1 MSVTNSGVGAELNV
15 APIDPVSDRQRR
27 PRRNVLVSA
36 YVSLL
41 ILMVVYCARPE
52 DWIPSLNVV
61 PLAKI
66 AGVLVLFAFLFSLG
80 QFRLSLPREIIY
92 LLLLVGQLFLAS
104 LFSPVWRGGALIV
117 TFEFSKVLLI
127 VIVMA
132 SVLNTAK
139 RLRQLIFIQAASV
152 AVIATVVVLKGRMLG
167 ARLEGMPGATYADPN
182 DLALTIV
189 ISIPLCFALLFLSKS
204 LLRKA
209 AWGLAIAVMLYAVF
223 MTGSRGGFVSLTV
236 TALVFLWE
244 FAIQGRRRYL
254 IALTVVAGSILSMVS
269 GGLLLG
275 RLKGTFNQ
283 EDNTAAAYDSYQARQ
298 QIFWRS
304 IELSKAHPIFG
315 VGPGNF
321 PQASGNWHVTHNSF
335 TEMSSEGGI
344 PALILQILILWCG
357 FKNLRKSKRFAR
369 GRTGTNVL
377 ARALHAS
384 LAGCVF
390 GSLFLSWGYLFLPY
404 ILVAYTTALYSI
416 TRKTAIESRK
426 NKSARQATAQ
436 EALHAGSPLHEM
448 TFRVV

>member
-15 APIDPVSDRQRR
+15 APILPVSDRQRR
-27 PRRNVLVSA
+27 PRRNLLVGA
-36 YVSLL
+36 YVALL

-52 DWIPSLNVV
+52 DWIPGLNVV

-104 LFSPVWRGGALIV
+104 LFSPVWRGGALMA
-117 TFEFSKVLLI
+117 TLEFSKVLLI

-132 SVLNTAK
+132 SVLNSAK

-209 AWGLAIAVMLYAVF
+209 TWGLAIAVMLYAVF
-223 MTGSRGGFVSLTV
+223 MTGSRGGFVSLTA

-254 IALTVVAGSILSMVS
+254 IALTVIAGLILSMVS

-298 QIFWRS
+298 QIFLRS
-304 IELSKAHPIFG
+304 VDVSKSHPIFG

-369 GRTGTNVL
+369 GRAETSVL

-416 TRKTAIESRK
+416 TRKTAIESCK